1 MLGKFF
7 SFSTLL
13 GFFLCRHI
21 VAYNLASAFSK
32 KFPSLPTNT
41 LNKMAPCQ
49 DSQRG
54 SLLHS
59 TVLDKEPTKL
69 KPFDYP
75 GPVENKKTWTL
86 YGEEYDFEAFAKAHP
101 GGELAIRLG
110 QGEDCTRLFESY
122 HVFSDKHMKVMEKFR
137 ISKEKDSKA
146 PALMKRSAF
155 HEDLK
160 VMVREHFAG
169 RPGLHPHRATKSH
182 LALVASLGVA
192 TAACWYGWFQGKWA
206 ACLAL
211 PFVHWVFENNLSH
224 DSSHFAAFS
233 SPTLN
238 HLGVFTGLPFI
249 YSVHAW
255 YAQHVMAHHTGTNE
269 PDLDV
274 DLHHMAPIAYH
285 PSMKAYEKLNYGVLF
300 LRNWVL
306 ACLALTVTYPFQ
318 LGLGHWFA
326 KVDKVR
332 VRWPVFFDTQKR
344 YWVVNFAA
352 VVASLSVYVIPFF
365 RMGGAKAAAFAA
377 FPTFVAS
384 SLFMLFTQVSHIH
397 PETQSEQTMG
407 EEDWF
412 KRQATTSMDYS
423 TGSHLWSVLSGGLN
437 NQALHHCLPSVS
449 CCHYTDLYPKFQAVC
464 EKHSVPLYRKPSL
477 WHALK
482 AFFGYINLM
491 NERGPKA
498 AAA

>member
-1 MLGKFF
+1 M
-7 SFSTLL
+7 
-13 GFFLCRHI
+13 
-21 VAYNLASAFSK
+21 
-32 KFPSLPTNT
+32 
-41 LNKMAPCQ
+41 
-49 DSQRG
+49 
-54 SLLHS
+54 
-59 TVLDKEPTKL
+59 
-69 KPFDYP
+69 
-75 GPVENKKTWTL
+75 
-86 YGEEYDFEAFAKAHP
+86 
-101 GGELAIRLG
+101 
-110 QGEDCTRLFESY
+110 
-122 HVFSDKHMKVMEKFR
+122 
-137 ISKEKDSKA
+137 
-146 PALMKRSAF
+146 
-155 HEDLK
+155 
-160 VMVREHFAG
+160 
-169 RPGLHPHRATKSH
+169 
-182 LALVASLGVA
+182 
-192 TAACWYGWFQGKWA
+192 
-206 ACLAL
+206 
-211 PFVHWVFENNLSH
+211 
-224 DSSHFAAFS
+224 
-233 SPTLN
+233 
-238 HLGVFTGLPFI
+238 
-249 YSVHAW
+249 

-449 CCHYTDLYPKFQAVC
+449 CCHYVDLYPKFQAVC
-464 EKHSVPLYRKPSL
+464 EKHNVPLYRKPSI

-482 AFFGYINLM
+482 AFLGYINLM
-491 NERGPKA
+491 NERKDPKA
-498 AAA
+498 TAT